1 NELDKRRDT
10 SQGSRRRPQ
19 VMPTGIKPAGFSG
32 YETPPR
38 RGGSNDGS
46 RLRCWWPSRR
56 KCREQLATALGGQ
69 DVSLLLVEGDR
80 LSESIVGPGEV
91 AVRAEHL
98 SEIDKGLRMLRDVVA
113 TGHGGDCFAREFH
126 CLFRLAATREHACPG
141 GLPRRRLSV
150 DLLLCLLQFGEGIL
164 VPTLCDKHVGNA
176 GSGERDVVRRAHI
189 HRHADRVA

>member
-1 NELDKRRDT
+1 
-10 SQGSRRRPQ
+10 
-19 VMPTGIKPAGFSG
+19 MPTGIKPAGFSG

-91 AVRAEHL
+91 PVRPWSSNSPPSSAWVE
-98 SEIDKGLRMLRDVVA
+98 
-113 TGHGGDCFAREFH
+113 
-126 CLFRLAATREHACPG
+126 
-141 GLPRRRLSV
+141 
-150 DLLLCLLQFGEGIL
+150 
-164 VPTLCDKHVGNA
+164 VPTTTSCCV
-176 GSGERDVVRRAHI
+176 
-189 HRHADRVA
+189 